1 MKLIDDQN
9 VMYIVRNVLDA
20 VDNRLVA
27 HGERVAYLVWKIM
40 TFEGRLPKEIRI
52 ASELALMHDI
62 GAFKTDEIDTMLSF
76 ECEFSW
82 NHAIYGY
89 VFLKYLSPLELY
101 ADCVLYHHLPYE
113 KLAGVSCSH
122 PYITSLIHL
131 CDRIDVLSRST
142 GGVTKEKLE
151 SYPKGEFDEHRIRSF
166 FKLEEAE
173 QILKKLDDGTYR
185 EENNRHFQT
194 FRFREE
200 TKIKYLEMLA
210 YAIDFNSE
218 HMVLHTIMTVAL
230 SVEIARFMGLSSTE
244 LEKIKYGSLLH
255 DIGKVKI
262 PMAILEK
269 AGALNEAEMT
279 IMRNHVVYSEE
290 ILSDYLPEDILHIA
304 VRHHEKLNGKGYPHG
319 LSGNDLTTAERIV
332 AIGDITSALLGKR
345 SYKEKMSHDK
355 TMQILHQMGERG
367 ELDIDIINFL
377 DEYQNVIF
385 KRASAGGDHVYM
397 LYQEMLEEY
406 RRLVQEV
413 ARI

>member
-40 TFEGRLPKEIRI
+40 AFEGRLPKEIRI

-62 GAFKTDEIDTMLSF
+62 GAFKTDEIDSMLTF
-76 ECEFSW
+76 DCGASW
-82 NHAIYGY
+82 DHAIYGY
-89 VFLKYLSPLELY
+89 VFLKYLSPLEMY

-131 CDRIDVLSRST
+131 CDRIDVLSRSAE
-142 GGVTKEKLE
+142 GVTKEKLA
-151 SYPKGEFDEHRIRSF
+151 SYPKGEFDEQRIRSF

-173 QILKKLDDGTYR
+173 QILRKLSEGTYQ
-185 EENNRHFQT
+185 EENNRHFQR
-194 FRFREE
+194 FRFSEE
-200 TKIKYLEMLA
+200 TKVKYLEMLA
-210 YAIDFNSE
+210 YSIDFNSE

-230 SVEIARFMGLSSTE
+230 SVEIARFMGLPDNDV
-244 LEKIKYGSLLH
+244 EKIKYGSLLH

-262 PMAILEK
+262 PMSILEK
-269 AGALNEAEMT
+269 AGSLNDEEMKV
-279 IMRNHVVYSEE
+279 MRNHVVYSEE
-290 ILSDYLPEDILHIA
+290 ILSDYLPRDIYLIA
-304 VRHHEKLNGKGYPHG
+304 VRHHEKLNGRGYPHG
-319 LSGNDLTTAERIV
+319 LCADDLTISERIV
-332 AIGDITSALLGKR
+332 AIADITSALLGKR
-345 SYKEKMSHDK
+345 SYKEKMSQEK
-355 TMQILHQMGERG
+355 TLHILHQMGEQG

-377 DEYQNVIF
+377 EEYQNVIF
-385 KRASAGGDHVYM
+385 KRASASGDHVYM

-406 RRLVQEV
+406 HRLIQEV

>member
-62 GAFKTDEIDTMLSF
+62 GAFKTDEIDSMLTFDCAS
-76 ECEFSW
+76 SW
-82 NHAIYGY
+82 DHAIYGY

-101 ADCVLYHHLPYE
+101 ADCILYHHLPYE

-131 CDRIDVLSRST
+131 CDRIDVLSRSAE
-142 GGVTKEKLE
+142 GVTKEKLE
-151 SYPKGEFDEHRIRSF
+151 SYPDKEFDERRIRSF
-166 FKLEEAE
+166 FKLEASE
-173 QILKKLDDGTYR
+173 QILKKLKDGTYR

-194 FRFREE
+194 FRFSEE
-200 TKIKYLEMLA
+200 TKVKYLEMLA
-210 YAIDFNSE
+210 YSIDFNSE

-230 SVEIARFMGLSSTE
+230 SVEIARFMGLSGSDI
-244 LEKIKYGSLLH
+244 EKIKYGSLLH

-262 PMAILEK
+262 PMSILEK
-269 AGALNEAEMT
+269 AGMLNEEEMK
-279 IMRNHVVYSEE
+279 IMRDHVVYSEE
-290 ILSDYLPEDILHIA
+290 ILSDYLPKDIFLIA
-304 VRHHEKLNGKGYPHG
+304 VRHHEKLNGRGYPHG
-319 LSGNDLTTAERIV
+319 LYGADLNIPERIV
-332 AIGDITSALLGKR
+332 AIADITSALLGKR
-345 SYKEKMSHDK
+345 SYKEKMSYDK
-355 TMQILHQMGERG
+355 TMRILHQMGDQG
-367 ELDIDIINFL
+367 ELDSDIINFL
-377 DEYQNVIF
+377 DAYQNVIF
-385 KRASAGGDHVYM
+385 KRANASGDHVYM

-406 RRLVQEV
+406 DRLVSKV